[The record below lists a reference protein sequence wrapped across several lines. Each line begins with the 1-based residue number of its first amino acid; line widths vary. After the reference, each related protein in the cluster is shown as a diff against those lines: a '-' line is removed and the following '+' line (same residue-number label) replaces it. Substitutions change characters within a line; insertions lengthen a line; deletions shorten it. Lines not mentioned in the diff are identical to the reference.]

1 MDFTLEEHRDSLRVW
16 EEVVSDILQDCT
28 VAEDVESEILLS
40 LEAAEDAAEVSSLS
54 NVKADALIRQT
65 VRQLFAN
72 LDQDGNGR
80 LDR

>member
-1 MDFTLEEHRDSLRVW
+1 
-16 EEVVSDILQDCT
+16 
-28 VAEDVESEILLS
+28 LLS

>member
-1 MDFTLEEHRDSLRVW
+1 M
-16 EEVVSDILQDCT
+16 QDCN

-54 NVKADALIRQT
+54 LVKAEALIREA
-65 VRQLFAN
+65 VRELFAS

-80 LDR
+80 LDRYVLQDTDACPSPHI